1 MIKKLLIAAVLPIM
15 CFTVSAQAQQDN
27 TPKKGDVTLGATV
40 GYNNYVTASAKAGNL
55 TNYSASAFSPNWNN
69 KQLMVGI
76 EGGWFVHD
84 FWKLNIAGGFNSSTK
99 PGYAEVEGTIDS
111 GSYENNIGEIPTYNS
126 INAESSLA
134 YTAAV
139 GVDRYFKVRNVK
151 NLMWYTGLRVGFAYA
166 HNQVQS
172 DDWQMLG
179 RSVAETWNLRA
190 GITFGVDYYVL
201 PSMFV
206 GVSVDPFT
214 YTYGMTSY
222 RPQEGLGRLSADT
235 HYFSAF
241 AAPTIRVGF
250 KF

>member
-15 CFTVSAQAQQDN
+15 CFTVSAHAQQDN

-84 FWKLNIAGGFNSSTK
+84 FWKLSVAGGFNSSTK
-99 PGYAEVEGTIDS
+99 PGYAAVEGTIDS

-235 HYFSAF
+235 HDFSAF

>member
-15 CFTVSAQAQQDN
+15 CFTVSAHAQQDN

-76 EGGWFVHD
+76 EGGWFVHE
-84 FWKLNIAGGFNSSTK
+84 FRKLNIAGGFNSSTK

-235 HYFSAF
+235 HDFSAF

>member
-235 HYFSAF
+235 HDFSAF

>member
-1 MIKKLLIAAVLPIM
+1 
-15 CFTVSAQAQQDN
+15 
-27 TPKKGDVTLGATV
+27 
-40 GYNNYVTASAKAGNL
+40 
-55 TNYSASAFSPNWNN
+55 
-69 KQLMVGI
+69 MVGI

-235 HYFSAF
+235 HDFSAF

>member
-15 CFTVSAQAQQDN
+15 CFTVSAHAQQDN

-235 HYFSAF
+235 HDFSAF

-250 KF
+250 MF